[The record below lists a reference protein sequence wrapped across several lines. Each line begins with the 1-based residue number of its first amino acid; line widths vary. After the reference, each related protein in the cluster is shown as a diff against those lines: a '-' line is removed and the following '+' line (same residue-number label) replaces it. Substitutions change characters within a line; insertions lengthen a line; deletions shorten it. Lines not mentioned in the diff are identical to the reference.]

1 MAIQWT
7 TTDQAGSSSGIKCLV
22 YSGSGYGKT
31 TLCAT
36 APNPVILSAESGL
49 LSLRKFQIPVMVI
62 HTLEELMEAYRWL
75 TTSPEAN
82 RFETVCLDSLSEIGE
97 VVLAHLIK
105 TKGQNDPRKAYG
117 ELMPQVTQMI
127 RAFRDLPGKNV
138 YFAAKMEQIKDEAT
152 GALKFGPSMPGQ
164 KLGPQL
170 PYFFDEVFHLAIGK
184 DDKGNLFRYLKTQ
197 PDLQYDAKDRSGAL
211 AAMEPP
217 DLNHVFRKIK
227 GA

>member
-7 TTDQAGSSSGIKCLV
+7 TTDKQGVENGIKVLV
-22 YSGSGYGKT
+22 YAGSGYGKT

-36 APNPVILSAESGL
+36 APDPVILSAESGL
-49 LSLRKFQIPVMVI
+49 LPLRKFSIPVMKI
-62 HTLEELMEAYRWL
+62 ATLEDLMEAYRWI
-75 TTSPEAN
+75 TTASEA
-82 RFETVCLDSLSEIGE
+82 RLFQTVCLDSLSEIGE

-117 ELMPQVTQMI
+117 ELLPQVTQMI

-138 YFAAKMEQIKDEAT
+138 YFAAKMESMKDEQS
-152 GALKFGPSMPGQ
+152 GRVMYGPSMPGQ

-170 PYFFDEVFHLAIGK
+170 PYFFDEFFRLAIGK
-184 DDKGNLFRYLKTQ
+184 DDKGNLFRYLQTQ

-217 DLNHVFRKIK
+217 DLSHIFKKIK
-227 GA
+227 SM

>member
-1 MAIQWT
+1 MPITWT
-7 TTDQAGSSSGIKCLV
+7 TTDKQSVENGIKCLV

-36 APNPVILSAESGL
+36 APNPLILSAESGL
-49 LSLRKFQIPVMVI
+49 LPLRKFSIPVMVI
-62 HTLEELMEAYRWL
+62 HTLEDLMEAYRWVS
-75 TTSPEAN
+75 TSTEA
-82 RFETVCLDSLSEIGE
+82 RVFETVCLDSLSEIGE

-117 ELMPQVTQMI
+117 ELLPQVTQMI

-138 YFAAKMEQIKDEAT
+138 YFAAKMEPVRDDMSGKVMYM
-152 GALKFGPSMPGQ
+152 PSMPGQ

-170 PYFFDEVFHLAIGK
+170 PYFFDEVFRLAIGK
-184 DDKGNLFRYLKTQ
+184 DEKGNLFRYLQTQ
-197 PDLQYDAKDRSGAL
+197 PDMQYEAKDRSGAL

-227 GA
+227 GG